1 MATIQF
7 KSLGKKDP
15 VNLNM
20 RFFHNKINC
29 YAKSRIFV
37 DTKDWSNK
45 TNKIKQTAS
54 DEIKKYVNETIES
67 LSKFVQ
73 DRFKLDFPKGEQIDS
88 DWLVK
93 QVDLF
98 YGKPNDFDDY
108 HYYFVPFVKKFIEE
122 SKTRL
127 NPRSGKQ
134 ISKKTIQNYTTT
146 LTRLKEYELLK
157 GTKLKTKE
165 IDLKFHG
172 GFTSYLK
179 LDKIY
184 SNTLI
189 EKYISQIKYFVKEAK
204 IEGYETSVEIES
216 SKFTFV
222 RDETIDTYL
231 DENEIDV
238 IFNLDLS
245 KKTSLDDARDLLIV
259 GVWTGLR
266 VSDLKRINDFNISE
280 NRISIAGTEK
290 NNAYVELPIHPQLK
304 YVLEKR
310 NNVLPELTE
319 QNFNENIKKVC
330 KEAKINEVILGYI
343 KDPKTNRKKADY
355 YEKYKLISTHT
366 CRRSF
371 VSNHYGKLDDKTI
384 MAISTHKSHAQFLSY
399 VKTSLKEHASK
410 FEKYWEE
417 KEELKNMESESQMR
431 IVH

>member
-7 KSLGKKDP
+7 KSLAKKDP

-29 YAKSRIFV
+29 YAKSNVFV
-37 DTKDWSNK
+37 DNKDWSNK
-45 TNKIKQTAS
+45 TYKVKQTAP
-54 DEIKKYVNETIES
+54 DDTKKYVNETIDS
-67 LSKFVQ
+67 LSKFVLNS
-73 DRFKLDFPKGEQIDS
+73 FKLDFPKGEQIDS
-88 DWLVK
+88 DWLVR

-98 YGKPNDFDDY
+98 HGKPNDFDDY
-108 HYYFVPFVKKFIEE
+108 RYYFAPFVKKFIEE

-127 NPRSGKQ
+127 NPQNGKQ
-134 ISKKTIQNYTTT
+134 ISDKTIQNYTTT
-146 LTRLKEYELLK
+146 LTRLKEYEVLK
-157 GTKLKTKE
+157 GMKLKTKE
-165 IDLKFHG
+165 IDLKFHA

-179 LDKIY
+179 LDKKY

-204 IEGYETSVEIES
+204 IEGYETSAEIES

-222 RDETIDTYL
+222 RDEPIDTYL
-231 DENEIDV
+231 NENEIDI

-245 KKTSLDDARDLLIV
+245 KNKSLDDARDLLIV

-266 VSDLKRINDFNISE
+266 VSDLKRINSFNISE

-290 NNAYVELPIHPQLK
+290 NNAIVEIPIHPQLK

-310 NNVLPELTE
+310 NNILPELTE
-319 QNFNENIKKVC
+319 QNFNKNIKKVC
-330 KEAKINEVILGYI
+330 EEAKINEVILGNI
-343 KDPKTNRKKADY
+343 KDPKTNRKKVDF

-384 MAISTHKSHAQFLSY
+384 MAISTHKSHSQFLRY
-399 VKTSLKEHASK
+399 VKTTLKEHASK
-410 FEKYWEE
+410 LEEYWTT
-417 KEELKNMESESQMR
+417 KEGLKSNLK
-431 IVH
+431 IV

>member
-29 YAKSRIFV
+29 YAKSNVFV
-37 DTKDWSNK
+37 ENKDWSNK
-45 TNKIKQTAS
+45 TYKVKQTAP
-54 DEIKKYVNETIES
+54 DEIKKYVNETIDS

-73 DRFKLDFPKGEQIDS
+73 NSFKIDFPKGEQIDS
-88 DWLVK
+88 DWLVRK
-93 QVDLF
+93 VDLF
-98 YGKPNDFDDY
+98 YGRPNDFDDY
-108 HYYFVPFVKKFIEE
+108 HYYFAPFVKKFIEE

-127 NPRSGKQ
+127 NPRNGKQ
-134 ISKKTIQNYTTT
+134 ISDKTIQNYTTT
-146 LTRLKEYELLK
+146 LTRLKEYEELK
-157 GTKLKTKE
+157 RIKLKTKE
-165 IDLKFHG
+165 IDLKFHA

-179 LDKIY
+179 LDKKY
-184 SNTLI
+184 GSTLI

-204 IEGYETSVEIES
+204 MEGYKTSVEIES

-231 DENEIDV
+231 NESEIDT

-245 KKTSLDDARDLLIV
+245 ENTSLDNSRDLLIV

-266 VSDLKRINDFNISE
+266 VSDLKRINAFNISE

-290 NNAYVELPIHPQLK
+290 NNAFVEIPIHPQLK

-310 NNVLPELTE
+310 KNILPELTE
-319 QNFNENIKKVC
+319 QNFNINIKKVC
-330 KEAKINEVILGYI
+330 QVAKINEVILGSI
-343 KDPKTNRKKADY
+343 KDPETNRKKVDY
-355 YEKYKLISTHT
+355 YEKYKLISSHT

-384 MAISTHKSHAQFLSY
+384 MAISTHKSHSQFLRY
-399 VKTSLKEHASK
+399 VKTSLKEHANK
-410 FEKYWEE
+410 LEKYWEE
-417 KEELKNMESESQMR
+417 REELKNQEAESQLR
-431 IVH
+431 IIS

>member
-7 KSLGKKDP
+7 KSLGKNDP

-29 YAKSRIFV
+29 YAKSNIFI
-37 DTKDWSNK
+37 DNKDWSDK
-45 TNKIKQTAS
+45 TNKVKQTAPN
-54 DEIKKYVNETIES
+54 EVKKFVNETIES
-67 LSKFVQ
+67 LSKFVMNS
-73 DRFKLDFPKGEQIDS
+73 FKVDFPKGERIDS
-88 DWLVK
+88 MWLVN

-98 YGKPNDFDDY
+98 YCKPNDLDD
-108 HYYFVPFVKKFIEE
+108 HRFYFVPFVKKYIEE

-127 NPRSGKQ
+127 NPNSGKQ
-134 ISKKTIQNYTTT
+134 ISVLTIRNYNTT
-146 LTRLKEYELLK
+146 LTRLEEYEVLK
-157 GTKLKTKE
+157 GIRLRTKD
-165 IDLKFHG
+165 IGLKFHG

-179 LDKIY
+179 LDGKY

-204 IEGYETSVEIES
+204 IQGYETNIEIES
-216 SKFTFV
+216 NKFTFK

-231 DENEIDV
+231 NEKEIDA

-245 KKTSLDDARDLLIV
+245 GNLSLDNVRDLLIV

-266 VSDLKRINDFNISE
+266 VSDLKRINNFNISN

-290 NNAYVELPIHPQLK
+290 NQAYVEIPTHSQLK

-319 QNFNENIKKVC
+319 QNFNLNIKKVC
-330 KEAKINEVILGYI
+330 ELAKINEVILGSI
-343 KDPKTNRKKADY
+343 KDPKTNRKKVDY

-371 VSNHYGKLDDKTI
+371 VSNHYGKIDDKTI
-384 MAISTHKSHAQFLSY
+384 MAISTHKSHAQFLRY
-399 VKTSLKEHASK
+399 VKTSLREHADK
-410 FEKYWEE
+410 LEQYWEE
-417 KEELKNMESESQMR
+417 KEELKKIELKAHLKV
-431 IVH
+431 I